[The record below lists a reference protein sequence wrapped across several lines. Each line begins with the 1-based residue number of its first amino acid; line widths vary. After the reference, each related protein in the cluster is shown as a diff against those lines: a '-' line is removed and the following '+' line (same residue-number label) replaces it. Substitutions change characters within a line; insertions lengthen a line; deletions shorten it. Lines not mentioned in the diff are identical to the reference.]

1 MSKYTATVKQDGD
14 WWIGWAVLCLFAI
27 SAATASAQATSLRG
41 HSLAEALHVLEGRG
55 LRLIYSTD
63 VVRPEMIV
71 GIEPR
76 STEPRLILDELLREH
91 HLHATNGPR
100 GSLVIVRDAEKAAT
114 PVTKAKPA
122 EMPVALESIVV
133 TPSRFTIFTSE
144 AEGHQFLS
152 RDEVRTVPHI
162 GDDVYRAFDRL
173 PGITG
178 LDVSARFNI
187 RGGQEDETQVLMDG
201 AEIYDPF
208 HVRDLYRAFSTIDS
222 EAIGAVDVL
231 TGGFPLQYGGRMS
244 GVIDMSSLKP
254 EARRHTELG
263 IGILNQRILTSGT
276 FHGGS
281 EYLLSFRRGYLHE
294 LLKLIDPNNK
304 GINPSYYD
312 LLGKMETALN
322 DRTVVTADVFVSG
335 DALKIREDGGQAH
348 GSYSDRYA
356 WVNLRNALSPKL
368 FAQTVGSIGR
378 IATHRAGDYGSSTSD
393 DEGRLNDD
401 HAFEFIALRNDSSWD
416 ASDRNV
422 LKAGVSVK
430 RLRARYDYDG
440 HSLIRV
446 SLLHVN
452 EGIQRIDRT
461 ASARANGNDV
471 AAYASDR
478 VAVTP
483 HLVVEAGARVD
494 AQSYAP
500 DGTHVAPRINAS
512 YALGAHATLRASW
525 GRFYQAQ
532 GINELQVE
540 DGVTTFLR
548 AERADHRVL
557 GAQYDFGRGYSARAE
572 VYDKRFTNLR
582 PRFENIFDRVVIFPE
597 LQADR
602 LRIDAISAEARGG
615 ELLFR
620 KTGTTVS
627 GWISYARASAHD
639 VLEGAPGI
647 ASALRVVVPRAW
659 DQRDTVTFN
668 VDYRL
673 GTHWNFDLAGVH
685 HSGWPTTPV
694 NGILVHNEFHT
705 VLGAYN
711 SDRLPAYRRIDFRAS
726 HNIDTSRG
734 GLSFFVELFNVFGIR
749 NVSGVDGYSFNFDR
763 GVIVGHRH
771 TEVILGVVPSF
782 GITYSF

>member
-1 MSKYTATVKQDGD
+1 MRRNLLFM
-14 WWIGWAVLCLFAI
+14 AVLCLLAVT
-27 SAATASAQATSLRG
+27 ATAETTSLRG
-41 HSLAEALHVLEGRG
+41 HSLAEALHILEGRG
-55 LRLIYSTD
+55 LRIIYSTD

-71 GIEPR
+71 G
-76 STEPRLILDELLREH
+76 TEPKSTDPRRVLDELLREH
-91 HLHATNGPR
+91 HLHATSGPH
-100 GSLVIVRDAEKAAT
+100 GSIVIVRDAEKPAPRA
-114 PVTKAKPA
+114 VKAKPPQ
-122 EMPVALESIVV
+122 MPVALESIVV
-133 TPSRFTIFTSE
+133 TPSHFTIFTSE
-144 AEGHQFLS
+144 PEGHQFLS
-152 RDEVRTVPHI
+152 REEVRKVPHL

-208 HVRDLYRAFSTIDS
+208 HVRDLYRAFSTIDA

-244 GVIDMSSLKP
+244 GVIDISSLKP
-254 EARRHTELG
+254 SARHHTELG
-263 IGILNQRILTSGT
+263 IGILNQRILTNGT
-276 FHGGS
+276 FHDDGS

-294 LLKLIDPNNK
+294 LLKLIDSNNG

-312 LLGKMETALN
+312 LLGKVETTLN
-322 DRTVVTADVFVSG
+322 DRTVVSADVFVSG
-335 DALKIREDGGQAH
+335 DALKIHEDGGQAH

-356 WVNLRNALSPKL
+356 WVNLRNALLPKL
-368 FAQTVGSIGR
+368 FAQTVGSVGR
-378 IATHRAGDYGSSTSD
+378 IATHRVGNYGSSSAEE
-393 DEGRLNDD
+393 EGVVNDD
-401 HAFEFIALRNDSSWD
+401 HVFDFVALRNDSSWD
-416 ASDRNV
+416 VSDRNV
-422 LKAGVSVK
+422 LKAGVAVK
-430 RLRARYDYDG
+430 RLRARYDYVG
-440 HSLIRV
+440 HSIIRV

-452 EGIQRIDRT
+452 EGIQTIERD

-478 VAVTP
+478 IAVTP

-500 DGTHVAPRINAS
+500 DGTHVAPRINAA

-540 DGVTTFLR
+540 DGITTFLR

-572 VYDKRFTNLR
+572 VYDKRFTQLR
-582 PRFENIFDRVVIFPE
+582 PRFENIFDRVVIYPE
-597 LQADR
+597 LHADR
-602 LRIDAISAEARGG
+602 LRIDAISGEARGG

-620 KTGTTVS
+620 KAGTSVS

-639 VLEGAPGI
+639 VLVDAPGSGGI
-647 ASALRVVVPRAW
+647 SPTVVPRAW
-659 DQRDTVTFN
+659 DQRHTATFN
-668 VDYRL
+668 IDYRL
-673 GTHWNFDLAGVH
+673 GTHWNFDVAGVY

-694 NGILVHNEFHT
+694 DGVLVNNVFHT

-711 SDRLPAYRRIDFRAS
+711 SDRLPAYRRVDLRAS
-726 HNIDTSRG
+726 HTIDTSRG

-749 NVSGVDGYSFNFDR
+749 NVSGVDGYSFNLDAH
-763 GVIVGHRH
+763 GVITGHRH
-771 TEVILGVVPSF
+771 IEVVLGVVPSF